1 MLCLKPC
8 NFLNAELYKI
18 SIADREEFVDLT
30 HDMVYCFFVE
40 LLQEHQLFQP
50 AATRSA
56 EIKKEKNKPNHQKPK
71 QKSEQLNP

>member
-56 EIKKEKNKPNHQKPK
+56 GNKKEKNKQT
-71 QKSEQLNP
+71 KSPETQTKE

>member
-56 EIKKEKNKPNHQKPK
+56 GIKKEKNKQT
-71 QKSEQLNP
+71 KSPETQTKE